1 MSIHWTISH
10 AYQLVIAVAA
20 AQTTIDEIEAHL
32 RDIALD
38 GGWRYRKLLVA
49 ASGSTL
55 RLDEI
60 KGLCL
65 AIMQYG
71 KKTSFGPLAV
81 VIDSEDQY
89 DAAADYVKR
98 SAAGCPLA
106 AFRNEQEARAWLM
119 RQPVEL

>member
-38 GGWRYRKLLVA
+38 GGRRCRKLLVA

-55 RLDEI
+55 CLDEI
-60 KGLCL
+60 KGLCA

-71 KKTSFGPLAV
+71 NGTSFGPLAV
-81 VIDSEDQY
+81 VIGCEDQY
-89 DAAADYVKR
+89 NAAAEYVKW
-98 SAAGCPLA
+98 SAASSLLA
-106 AFRNEQEARAWLM
+106 VFHNEQDARAWLM
-119 RQPVEL
+119 QQAVEP